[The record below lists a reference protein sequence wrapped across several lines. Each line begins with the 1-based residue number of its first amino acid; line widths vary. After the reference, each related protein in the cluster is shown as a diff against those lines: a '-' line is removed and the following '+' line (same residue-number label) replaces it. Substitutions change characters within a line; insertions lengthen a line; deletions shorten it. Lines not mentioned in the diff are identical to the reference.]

1 MVASLVVLPLGTQ
14 WQNSPYWIALIA
26 ILASAVISF
35 TGLNYV
41 LGNGEIRYSLG
52 GWVPPL
58 GIEYVLDNIS
68 AFVTV
73 VITSISVLVIFAT
86 RHIVSTEINTSLG
99 SFYCLVLL
107 LLAGLTG
114 IVVTGD
120 LFNLFV
126 FLEIAS
132 LAAYSLVFLGGRRAM
147 LAGYRYLI
155 LGSIG
160 GSLYLL
166 GVAFIYFSTG
176 SLNMSDVFSI
186 LNDQGPST
194 PVSAGAIFIFA
205 GLGLK
210 MGLVPLHFWLPNAY
224 AESPSTVAS
233 LIAPIMTKVA
243 AYAMLRM
250 FISVFPTGYLV
261 DEVPIG
267 LMLISLG
274 LVGVLVGSFV
284 AMSQTNLRRMLAYS
298 SISQLGLIAV
308 AIGLATPLSFVAAL
322 LHIMNHA
329 IMKAVLFLVVTDIK
343 SKFKSEDLSSFLG
356 MGKVMRINMFAFTI
370 AAVSMIGIPPTAGFF
385 SKWYLALAAVEQGQW
400 FVVVVIFGSSLLT
413 AVYIFKLLEK
423 AFLRPLDLETQDG
436 GIPTDSSATQCNKL
450 SSLHVTPV
458 VIILALS
465 VIAIGIFNMVII
477 THILEPA
484 L

>member
-1 MVASLVVLPLGTQ
+1 MAAVFLST
-14 WQNSPYWIALIA
+14 AL
-26 ILASAVISF
+26 SF
-35 TGLNYV
+35 LGLNHV
-41 LGNGEIRYSLG
+41 LENGEIRYALG
-52 GWVPPL
+52 GWAPPL

-68 AFVTV
+68 AFVSV
-73 VITSISVLVIFAT
+73 VVTTISLLVIYAT
-86 RHIVSTEINTSLG
+86 RHIVSAEISGHLS

-176 SLNMSDVFSI
+176 SLNMSDVLYI
-186 LNDQGPST
+186 LNQQGASSS
-194 PVSAGAIFIFA
+194 VSAGAIFIFA

-224 AESPSTVAS
+224 TEAPSSVAS

-243 AYAMLRM
+243 AYSMLRM
-250 FISVFPTGYLV
+250 FISVFPEGYLIN
-261 DEVPIG
+261 EVPIG

-274 LVGVLVGSFV
+274 SLGVLVGSLI
-284 AMSQTNLRRMLAYS
+284 AISQSNLRRMFAYS
-298 SISQLGLIAV
+298 SISQLGLIAIG
-308 AIGLATPLSFVAAL
+308 IGLATPLSFIAAL

-329 IMKAVLFLVVTDIK
+329 IMKAILFLVVSDIN
-343 SKFKSEDLSSFLG
+343 SRFKSEELKSLLG
-356 MGKVMRINMFAFTI
+356 IGKVMKLNMVAFTI
-370 AAVSMIGIPPTAGFF
+370 AAISMIGIPPTAGFF
-385 SKWYLALAAVEQGQW
+385 SKWYLALAAIDQNQW
-400 FVVVVIFGSSLLT
+400 PVLIIILGSSLLT
-413 AVYIFKLLEK
+413 AVYIFRILENVFVKTADSESKNNQQSIDSKFGDAHELSLRNISPVLL
-423 AFLRPLDLETQDG
+423 
-436 GIPTDSSATQCNKL
+436 
-450 SSLHVTPV
+450 
-458 VIILALS
+458 ILAIS
-465 VIAIGIFNMVII
+465 IIAIGIFNMLII

>member
-14 WQNSPYWIALIA
+14 WHSSPYWIALIA

-176 SLNMSDVFSI
+176 SLNMSDVLSI
-186 LNDQGPST
+186 LNDQ
-194 PVSAGAIFIFA
+194 IFQSS
-205 GLGLK
+205 
-210 MGLVPLHFWLPNAY
+210 V
-224 AESPSTVAS
+224 SPS
-233 LIAPIMTKVA
+233 
-243 AYAMLRM
+243 
-250 FISVFPTGYLV
+250 
-261 DEVPIG
+261 
-267 LMLISLG
+267 
-274 LVGVLVGSFV
+274 
-284 AMSQTNLRRMLAYS
+284 
-298 SISQLGLIAV
+298 
-308 AIGLATPLSFVAAL
+308 
-322 LHIMNHA
+322 
-329 IMKAVLFLVVTDIK
+329 
-343 SKFKSEDLSSFLG
+343 
-356 MGKVMRINMFAFTI
+356 
-370 AAVSMIGIPPTAGFF
+370 
-385 SKWYLALAAVEQGQW
+385 
-400 FVVVVIFGSSLLT
+400 
-413 AVYIFKLLEK
+413 
-423 AFLRPLDLETQDG
+423 
-436 GIPTDSSATQCNKL
+436 
-450 SSLHVTPV
+450 
-458 VIILALS
+458 
-465 VIAIGIFNMVII
+465 
-477 THILEPA
+477 
-484 L
+484 